1 LVIFVSLPQ
10 AQRQSGVYVCVY
22 IEEFVIFSEGGQTG
36 SPFNLCGHKD
46 RLYG

>member
-22 IEEFVIFSEGGQTG
+22 IEGFVIFSEGGQTG